1 MWLLSVC
8 ILSFIHQHALCRL
21 LIGMVMDGTKYPL
34 CTDKIKHTQNVLPKP
49 NHIYLILLF
58 DMTKDTLFIMLT
70 VPIEETTI
78 F

>member
-1 MWLLSVC
+1 MHFV
-8 ILSFIHQHALCRL
+8 
-21 LIGMVMDGTKYPL
+21 DL